1 MPPHVLQALLSRIGL
16 ALIAGILAAIVPIAL
31 RRARFEAHVGKR
43 VFLYLLALT
52 ALIGFGV
59 YGWYLVSRHLPE
71 AEPAPEPIEYPATP
85 PGP

>member
-1 MPPHVLQALLSRIGL
+1 MPPHILQALLTRIGL

-31 RRARFEAHVGKR
+31 RKARFEPHVGKR
-43 VFLYLLALT
+43 VFLYLLAVFS
-52 ALIGFGV
+52 LIGFGL